1 MTPFPYP
8 QPQPLP
14 RPAACC
20 LPVTRI
26 PFQSESK
33 AVADAPYLVKNARN
47 LQPDWISEE
56 LWIPRRPFAPHGGS
70 EPAHGSSSQPQE
82 SAFWVAPGGEGGGGK
97 GCGAGEP
104 SGGGTLPPEPP
115 VMGTLG
121 HAALS
126 PSGDRHPL
134 AKALILR
141 RNPLYSLLS
150 HPPQEMDFSRPREQG
165 SARGAGLAPVDV
177 SSAAYPLL
185 SHKSGILLPTPPL
198 PSDQD
203 PKNHHFLS
211 ACESLINSRQKG
223 LIRKLFG
230 KWKGRGRDGRWPQP
244 VPLGGFAPRR
254 HLPEPRA
261 GPRLG
266 VLKSAPATLPTPS
279 GCRQSSPVDGY
290 LSPCEDSAMKISVYI
305 ETFLLL
311 LLFDHCPLAVP
322 NPRHAGKHSRGILTR
337 VSLEGTVGSVIGKG
351 MCNMCCSPDPS
362 AATGSSPPFLPRRPR
377 SSLHPPKHCTL
388 TLTQKSSTFGPHNT
402 EKTSGF

>member
-1 MTPFPYP
+1 MDPTEAFCTTRGVRACSRQQLPAPRISFLGSTGRRRRWRKRLRGRGAQRRWDPPAGATSDGNIGTRSSVTQRGQTPP
-8 QPQPLP
+8 
-14 RPAACC
+14 C
-20 LPVTRI
+20 
-26 PFQSESK
+26 QSTH
-33 AVADAPYLVKNARN
+33 
-47 LQPDWISEE
+47 SEE
-56 LWIPRRPFAPHGGS
+56 
-70 EPAHGSSSQPQE
+70 E
-82 SAFWVAPGGEGGGGK
+82 S
-97 GCGAGEP
+97 
-104 SGGGTLPPEPP
+104 
-115 VMGTLG
+115 
-121 HAALS
+121 
-126 PSGDRHPL
+126 
-134 AKALILR
+134 
-141 RNPLYSLLS
+141 SLLFAFPT
-150 HPPQEMDFSRPREQG
+150 PPQEMDFSRPREQG

-177 SSAAYPLL
+177 SSAVYPLL

-261 GPRLG
+261 GPCLG

-290 LSPCEDSAMKISVYI
+290 LSPCKDSAMKISVYI
-305 ETFLLL
+305 ETFFLL

-362 AATGSSPPFLPRRPR
+362 AATASSPPFLPRRPR
-377 SSLHPPKHCTL
+377 SSLHPPQALHTY
-388 TLTQKSSTFGPHNT
+388 SDT
-402 EKTSGF
+402 EKLHIWTS